1 MTVPSPAY
9 SDRFFDYISAG
20 STRSAAVVV
29 PLVLK
34 HFPVTSLADIGC
46 GRGAWLAQW
55 GRSGVS
61 DYAGIDGDYIE
72 RATLLIPSDRFIER
86 DLSKPFDLGRRFDM
100 IVSLEVAEHIRPEA
114 TEVFVDNLCRHAD
127 AILFSAATP
136 GQGGLHHVNERD
148 YGFWRDRFAAQGYRL
163 FDFVRP
169 AIVGMTEVEPWYR
182 YNSLFFAR
190 GDAVARLSDTA
201 AGTEIGT
208 NESVPNRAPLNWRLR
223 NALLDKMPA
232 SWVQGLVGLK
242 HWYATMRSR

>member
-1 MTVPSPAY
+1 MTAPSPAY

-20 STRSAAVVV
+20 STRSAAIVV

-34 HFPVTSLADIGC
+34 HFPVASLADIGC

-55 GRSGVS
+55 NLSGVT
-61 DYAGIDGDYIE
+61 DYVGVDGNYVD
-72 RATLLIPSDRFIER
+72 RATLLIPRDRFIEQ
-86 DLSKPFDLGRRFDM
+86 DLSNSFNLGRRFDL

-114 TEVFVDNLCRHAD
+114 AEVFVDNLCRHAD

-148 YGFWRDRFAAQGYRL
+148 YGFWRDRFATRGYRL

-169 AIVGMTEVEPWYR
+169 AIVGMTPVEPWYR

-190 GDAVARLSDTA
+190 GDAVTRLSDAAATA
-201 AGTEIGT
+201 EIATG
-208 NESVPNRAPLNWRLR
+208 ESVPDRSPLHWRLR

-242 HWYATMRSR
+242 HWYATMRSQ